1 MTCLGA
7 QMRSEPWTV
16 NAIGRIAVTM
26 PHVITEREVSFVK
39 DEWKLYQAANISKDW
54 YIDSDTKKLK
64 RVDHYWAKVFE
75 CNNEYGKTNY
85 GYLSKVVKSC
95 LTIQNGNASAERSLS
110 DNNNTLTPERLN
122 LNDETLM
129 ALRISKEYA
138 RSCRGAYNVD
148 ALSKV
153 IVQAVQNAHKIY
165 KKRKAEEDEEKRKNY
180 IHEQELMNKEKEQKE
195 MLEKVENQ
203 NKN

>member
-1 MTCLGA
+1 MRDGYISVVKHLLKKLSLDLQILKDMTCLGA

-64 RVDHYWAKVFE
+64 RVDHYWAKVFKSS
-75 CNNEYGKTNY
+75 NEYGKTKY

-95 LTIQNGNASAERSLS
+95 LTSQNGNANAKRSLS
-110 DNNNTLTPERLN
+110 DNKNTLTHERVN
-122 LNDETLM
+122 LNDKTLM

-138 RSCRGAYNVD
+138 RSCRGYNVD
-148 ALSKV
+148 ALSKDV
-153 IVQAVQNAHKIY
+153 VQAVQNAHRIY
-165 KKRKAEEDEEKRKNY
+165 KKRKAEEDEEKKKLY
-180 IHEQELMNKEKEQKE
+180 S
-195 MLEKVENQ
+195 
-203 NKN
+203 